1 MRARNLTLYLTFFLT
16 KKYTHNRLAQI
27 FDVPLCEW
35 VLRTKAKGTRMARI
49 TRKTKSKT
57 AEDNQ
62 GKLDLSDIGSDIT
75 DPVDDSEA
83 VTLEGG
89 ITTYPTNQA
98 SSVHNLDG
106 NYDLAP
112 LKNGVMLMHL
122 PFFPTKSYVK
132 PRYHTFDFPQETVTL
147 ELDPN
152 PKYGGPSITDAD
164 IIKFFIS
171 ALKSDVAN
179 DRLSISEEEGSTIH
193 CLRFSAQGFFKF
205 TKRDS
210 NGGSQ
215 LTALR
220 NSLNRLKS
228 INVNFYRKPKDP
240 KSKIVRVSNHSSFIL
255 DWSEVTKD
263 GSTRDETDVTKDVWF
278 FVRFATWMTPFFFR
292 NEAILTLNRV
302 GYFYLDPAEKKWYEY
317 LHSALGRQ
325 IYFKT
330 RLKLII
336 RRLDYEPDKDGEYR
350 GRNLHYIRDELYQMI
365 ASDDLLGIS
374 LAIEPKKPCAEEMV
388 YFFRSNWKH
397 CKSKVP
403 DPVKP
408 KEFLTKLEAA
418 IFKKEGLIGLQN
430 FRGLT
435 IGTHKGLLKT
445 EDVRELYKK
454 KDYRK
459 WLDKF
464 EKDQA
469 IIERGDAISKG
480 LSGYRALNGKEQKR
494 YDRLKHCQD
503 LASPHP
509 TTKADTASEKDSD
522 IIDVVQD

>member
-1 MRARNLTLYLTFFLT
+1 
-16 KKYTHNRLAQI
+16 
-27 FDVPLCEW
+27 
-35 VLRTKAKGTRMARI
+35 MAR
-49 TRKTKSKT
+49 TARKTKSEAT
-57 AEDNQ
+57 EDTQ
-62 GKLDLSDIGSDIT
+62 GALDLSTT
-75 DPVDDSEA
+75 DDLTTGESNVGKA
-83 VTLEGG
+83 VKLEGG
-89 ITTYPTNQA
+89 ITAYSKPQTEAVY
-98 SSVHNLDG
+98 NLDG

-132 PRYHTFDFPQETVTL
+132 PRYHTFEFPQETVTL

-164 IIKFFIS
+164 VIKFCIS
-171 ALKSDVAN
+171 ALKSEAAN
-179 DRLSISEEEGSTIH
+179 DRLSISEEASKIH
-193 CLRFSAQGFFKF
+193 GLTFSAQGFFKF
-205 TKRDS
+205 TKRDN

-215 LTALR
+215 LNALR

-240 KSKIVRVSNHSSFIL
+240 NSKIVKVSNHSSFIL

-263 GSTRDETDVTKDVWF
+263 GESRDETDVTKDVWF

-325 IYFKT
+325 TYFKT
-330 RLKLII
+330 RLKLIV

-403 DPVKP
+403 DPLKP
-408 KEFLTKLEAA
+408 KEFLTKLEAS
-418 IFKKEGLIGLQN
+418 IFNKEGLIGLQN
-430 FRGLT
+430 FRGIT

-445 EDVRELYKK
+445 EDIRELYKK
-454 KDYRK
+454 KNYRK

-464 EKDQA
+464 DKDQN
-469 IIERGDAISKG
+469 ILERGDAINKG

-494 YDRLKHCQD
+494 YDRLKHCQN
-503 LASPHP
+503 LASTHP
-509 TTKADTASEKDSD
+509 AANPEAEGIKTDED
-522 IIDVVQD
+522 IIDIVQN